1 MTQTQNFRKYTFL
14 ILTICWIIVIF
25 SFSLQNGSLSSI
37 QSGFFS
43 TRIHQFLISLSINIE
58 KSTVSFIIRKSA
70 HFTEFFI
77 LGCLARKSTFD
88 LNNNRFHSFIFIVPI
103 LDEFI
108 QSFVPDRAMSVYD
121 IGIDAIGI
129 LTGIV
134 LISLIHSKI
143 NQKLIKN
150 G

>member
-25 SFSLQNGSLSSI
+25 SFSLQNGSLSSL

-77 LGCLARKSTFD
+77 LGCLARKSTLD
-88 LNNNRFHSFIFIVPI
+88 LNNIRFLPFIFIVPI

-121 IGIDAIGI
+121 MGIDALGI

-134 LISLIHSKI
+134 LISLIHSRI
-143 NQKLIKN
+143 TQKLIKN